1 MGVRKGWSGFVWMM
15 KILVPI
21 SLLTSILSWTGW
33 LETIQ
38 FAIQPLMNWLSLPA
52 AAALPLLIGIF
63 TGLYGA
69 IATMV
74 VLPLSREHMTLIA
87 IFLLIAHNLILE
99 GIIQGKSGLNALTA
113 TLYRLIAAIA
123 AVLVSALFL
132 DVPAT
137 IPVDT
142 VSFDKEIQP
151 FAVMLQGW
159 FLTTLVLGLKMF
171 IIVMGVLILLEVTK
185 ALGWI
190 DRFVRICRPA
200 LRALGLTEKSGII
213 WMTSAIFGLAYAAAV
228 VVEEAK
234 GGHFDKEELEG
245 LHLSVGIN
253 HAMIE
258 DPAIFL
264 ALGLPPFWLWVPR
277 LVAAILAVRVFS
289 LWQNVVNRRQ

>member
-21 SLLTSILSWTGW
+21 SLLTSMVTWAGW

-38 FAIQPLMNWLSLPA
+38 FAIQPFMNWLSLPA

-87 IFLLIAHNLILE
+87 IFLLIAHNLIQE
-99 GIIQGKSGLNALTA
+99 GIIQGKSGLNVVTA

-132 DVPAT
+132 DVPGT
-137 IPVDT
+137 IPVDA

-151 FAVMLQGW
+151 FAAMLQGW
-159 FLTTLVLGLKMF
+159 FLTTLVLSLKIF
-171 IIVMGVLILLEVTK
+171 IIIMGVLMLLEVTK

-190 DRFVRICRPA
+190 GRFVRICRPA

-213 WMTSAIFGLAYAAAV
+213 WMTSAVFGLVYAAAV

-289 LWQNVVNRRQ
+289 FWQQIINRRK